1 MMAVTVS
8 KVTVKTIMV
17 TNDGSDDGGRDGE
30 DSGGDGGN
38 HDGSDD
44 GDDEG
49 PRGQKSFSQTF
60 VQLLEWRLTQYAPF
74 INTF

>member
-1 MMAVTVS
+1 MTEVMMVV
-8 KVTVKTIMV
+8 V
-17 TNDGSDDGGRDGE
+17 DGE

-49 PRGQKSFSQTF
+49 PRGQKSLSTD
-60 VQLLEWRLTQYAPF
+60 VCPALRMEADTTCPPLIPSE
-74 INTF
+74 

>member
-1 MMAVTVS
+1 MIMMVVTVS

-49 PRGQKSFSQTF
+49 PRGQKSLSTD
-60 VQLLEWRLTQYAPF
+60 VCPALRMEADTTCPLH
-74 INTF
+74 